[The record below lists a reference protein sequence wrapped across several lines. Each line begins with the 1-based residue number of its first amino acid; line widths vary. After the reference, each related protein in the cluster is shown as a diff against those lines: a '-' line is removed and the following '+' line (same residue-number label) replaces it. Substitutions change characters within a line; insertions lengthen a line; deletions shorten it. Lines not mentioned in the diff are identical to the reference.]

1 MKKAFFYGDSNT
13 FGYDP
18 AGFMGGR
25 YPRAA
30 RWTTILQDNLEGEW
44 EIDADGMPGRSI
56 PTSRYEWEYLRGVIR
71 RRMPFDVFGVMLGT
85 NDLLGTLAPDAAQ
98 TVGHMNRL
106 LDFVRKTAIEEAEN
120 SLSGSRESA
129 GGYSLSGS
137 PESAGG
143 YSLSGSRE
151 KAGALSLPGSLE
163 DAETGGDRTC
173 PQLLLIAPPRI
184 LLTDLS
190 YGEPYVSGDRSYAQ
204 IYFEEGRRLTQ
215 YYRALAASRG
225 IAFADAS
232 AWELDFAFDGVH
244 LSEEGHAAFAKHMT
258 EVMKRL

>member
-30 RWTTILQDNLEGEW
+30 RWTTILQDNLAGEW

-56 PTSRYEWEYLRGVIR
+56 PTSRYEWDYLRGVIQ

-85 NDLLGTLAPDAAQ
+85 NDLLGPLAPDAAR

-106 LDFVRKTAIEEAEN
+106 LDFVRKTAKEA
-120 SLSGSRESA
+120 A
-129 GGYSLSGS
+129 GYSL
-137 PESAGG
+137 
-143 YSLSGSRE
+143 
-151 KAGALSLPGSLE
+151 PGTLE
-163 DAETGGDRTC
+163 DAETGGASAG
-173 PQLLLIAPPRI
+173 PGLLLIAPPRI
-184 LLTDLS
+184 VLTDLS

-215 YYRALAASRG
+215 YYRALAASRR

-232 AWELDFAFDGVH
+232 SWELGFAFDGVH
-244 LSEEGHAAFAKHMT
+244 LSEEGHAAFAAHMT
-258 EVMKRL
+258 EVLKSL